1 MAFFG
6 LTDVKFNQESPRVGP
21 LSALEGS
28 SYESTTLRYPQD
40 VGSVNKGHYMIF
52 FVREQT
58 NTAFKAGDRGYR
70 DFATNQQDLF
80 DSFSNRDLF
89 SGGGLTAGRETFADK
104 INGALTGAV
113 SRGTSFLSQKGGKI
127 GGKVSGAI
135 DGFVKGP
142 QPQEQLND
150 QKSTSIEQSVKSI
163 TDKNSSTTLGGKLLK
178 RTRLTSD
185 AIALYMPDTLNFDS
199 EANYDE
205 LRPGEE
211 VLGQLLAAAPT
222 MVEFVK
228 NKDYRGLLNAARK
241 SGLASIV
248 GQQLA
253 AAAGI
258 GPGVSRLGTFAATGG
273 IVNPMLELIYSS
285 PRLRDFQFE
294 FMFYPRSEAEA
305 FEVQKIIDRF
315 RFHQAPE
322 LEGGLGSQT
331 GLIIPPSEFDIRFY
345 YGGRENPNIPPI
357 ATCVLRS
364 VQVNFAPRGFSAYE
378 SIGENS
384 PALGRTGM
392 PVAITMTL
400 RFQET
405 TFVTKEDFNKQLTIE
420 RPVSGK
426 SGEYAGITEGVAFGK
441 MR

>member
-1 MAFFG
+1 MSLFG
-6 LTDVKFNQESPRVGP
+6 LTDIKFNQESPRVGP

-28 SYESTTLRYPQD
+28 PYQTTTLKYPED

-58 NTAFKAGDRGYR
+58 NTAFKALDRGYQ
-70 DFATNQQDLF
+70 DFSTNQQDLF
-80 DSFSNRDLF
+80 NSFSSKDLF
-89 SGGGLTAGRETFADK
+89 SGGGLSSGKATFADK
-104 INGALTGAV
+104 INSALTNIA
-113 SRGTSFLSQKGGKI
+113 SKGTSFISEKGGKT
-127 GGKVSGAI
+127 GGKVAGAI
-135 DGFVKGP
+135 DSFVKGP
-142 QPQEQLND
+142 QPQEQLKD
-150 QKSTSIEQSVKSI
+150 QKTTPVEQSVKSI

-185 AIALYMPDTLNFDS
+185 AICLYMPDTLNFDS
-199 EANYDE
+199 EASYDE

-222 MVEFVK
+222 LVEFVK

-241 SGLASIV
+241 SGLASIA

-253 AAAGI
+253 AAASV
-258 GPGVSRLGTFAATGG
+258 GPGVSRLGAFATTGG
-273 IVNPMLELIYSS
+273 VINPMLELIYSS
-285 PRLRDFQFE
+285 PRLREFQFE
-294 FMFYPRSEAEA
+294 FMFYPRSESEA

-364 VQVNFAPRGFSAYE
+364 VQVNFAPRGFTAYE

-392 PVAITMTL
+392 PVTITMTL

-405 TFVTKEDFNKQLTIE
+405 TFVTKEDFNKQVSIE
-420 RPVSGK
+420 RPVSGE
-426 SGEYAGITEGVAFGK
+426 SGKYLGREAYFGK
-441 MR
+441 TA

>member
-1 MAFFG
+1 MALFG
-6 LTDVKFNQESPRVGP
+6 LTDVKFNQESPRTGP

-28 SYESTTLRYPQD
+28 KFEQNTLKYPQD

-58 NTAFKAGDRGYR
+58 NTAFKAVDRGYQ
-70 DFATNQQDLF
+70 DFATNQQELF

-89 SGGGLTAGRETFADK
+89 SGGGLSAGKESFADK
-104 INGALTGAV
+104 INGSLTNVV
-113 SRGTSFLSQKGGKI
+113 SKGTSFLSQKGGKI

-142 QPQEQLND
+142 QPQDQLND
-150 QKSTSIEQSVKSI
+150 QKSTAIEQSVKSI

-178 RTRLTSD
+178 RTKLTSD
-185 AIALYMPDTLNFDS
+185 AICLYMPDTLNFDS
-199 EANYDE
+199 EASYDD

-211 VLGQLLAAAPT
+211 VLGQLLSAAPT
-222 MVEFVK
+222 LVEFVK

-253 AAAGI
+253 SAAGI
-258 GPGVSRLGTFAATGG
+258 GPGVSRLGAFATTGG
-273 IVNPMLELIYSS
+273 VVNPMLELIYSS
-285 PRLRDFQFE
+285 PRLREFQFE

-331 GLIIPPSEFDIRFY
+331 GLIIPPSEFDIKFY
-345 YGGRENPNIPPI
+345 YGGRENPNIPAI
-357 ATCVLRS
+357 GTCVLRS
-364 VQVNFAPRGFSAYE
+364 VQVNFTPRGFTTYE

-392 PVAITMTL
+392 PVGITMTL

-405 TFVTKEDFNKQLTIE
+405 TYITKEDFGKQGSIE
-420 RPVSGK
+420 KPSSGQ
-426 SGEYAGITEGVAFGK
+426 SGQSKGIPAAFGK
-441 MR
+441 TA